1 MSRRSRIARMLVA
14 WAQGRITWHS
24 ARLGMQRTQK
34 AICCKGGGMMF
45 CDAGDEAIFFQ
56 AAGT

>member
-24 ARLGMQRTQK
+24 ARLGMQPTQK
-34 AICCKGGGMMF
+34 TVCCKGGGMMF

-56 AAGT
+56 TA